1 MKVAILIFLFTMQL
15 RLSEVVIGT
24 RKIFLKLCAGN
35 KASGLEA
42 HITPE
47 SFYLGLHKVGVDVG
61 EAESQ
66 QLFEALDRD
75 KVG

>member
-1 MKVAILIFLFTMQL
+1 MSFAIQL
-15 RLSEVVIGT
+15 RLSEVVLGT
-24 RKIFLKLCAGN
+24 RKIFLTLCAGD

-47 SFYLGLHKVGVDVG
+47 SFHLGLRKVGVEVG
-61 EAESQ
+61 EGESQ

-75 KVG
+75 KAG